1 MTDKTVTYEDLK
13 ILRGMRR
20 DYDGGDNPTVVDEAH
35 AALLDRLIAA
45 AEADRP
51 PLLWEYRL
59 ADSPKMLRETLCV
72 AQAAISSAHLTEL
85 YARPHI
91 DRLGRLIDECDRHRP
106 IDNGGKHGDLHTAT
120 CGCEGHLPDRLTPLR
135 PTVTEA
141 DVERAAQA
149 LYVLQRGEWVS
160 GKGITPGGTPWGTS
174 TEAAEHDR
182 FLTLARA
189 AFEAAEIEVR
199 DA

>member
-1 MTDKTVTYEDLK
+1 MTDKTVTYADLDDLRFLRVAAETEPDQHPA
-13 ILRGMRR
+13 ILL
-20 DYDGGDNPTVVDEAH
+20 V
-35 AALLDRLIAA
+35 DRLIAA

-51 PLLWEYRL
+51 PLPEGWVVYRGEYGG
-59 ADSPKMLRETLCV
+59 
-72 AQAAISSAHLTEL
+72 QAVYWHRNGAL
-85 YARPHI
+85 YEDTNDPGPWDYVEPNR
-91 DRLGRLIDECDRHRP
+91 
-106 IDNGGKHGDLHTAT
+106 
-120 CGCEGHLPDRLTPLR
+120 DRLTPLR

-189 AFEAAEIEVR
+189 AFEAAGIEVR